1 MTSFYITRFHNS
13 ILLLESSEPLVNN
26 VIDDF
31 SSLKCK
37 PEIRENLFLYTFITH
52 DLHEVRND
60 NLLRSIMH
68 NFDDK
73 VLKKKDNLKNVTKIL
88 SLIYKLFTGMLSIYN
103 KLCIH
108 YNTINPSFT
117 A

>member
-1 MTSFYITRFHNS
+1 
-13 ILLLESSEPLVNN
+13 
-26 VIDDF
+26 
-31 SSLKCK
+31 
-37 PEIRENLFLYTFITH
+37 
-52 DLHEVRND
+52 
-60 NLLRSIMH
+60 MH
-68 NFDDK
+68 NFDDN

-117 A
+117 AWKVPKYRVISDPNTRKYRNNRIQK